1 VSLMSRD
8 MDLAP
13 ERCRIQTADTVG
25 KAAEKALEELVRARR
40 KDVEKIERELA
51 RLRSHVTVLKE
62 SFSVPTFPPGSI
74 PPLS

>member
-1 VSLMSRD
+1 MSRD
-8 MDLAP
+8 MELAP
-13 ERCRIQTADTVG
+13 ERCRIQTADIVG
-25 KAAEKALEELVRARR
+25 KAAEKALEELVRVRR
-40 KDVEKIERELA
+40 KDVEKIEWELA